1 MAIIRDGTNQK
12 IENFKAALG
21 IRGDV
26 YVDEHNHIASLE
38 SHRALL
44 ALYDYPSIA
53 ETIEEAEIERL
64 EFEIWLEERSKEDDP
79 DADPDEDIPEEI
91 GGEE

>member
-1 MAIIRDGTNQK
+1 MAIIRDGTNQQ

-26 YVDEHNHIASLE
+26 YVDIHNHIASLE
-38 SHRALL
+38 SHRVLMAM
-44 ALYDYPSIA
+44 YSYPSTA
-53 ETIEEAEIERL
+53 TTIEEAEVERL
-64 EFEIWLEERSKEDDP
+64 AFDEWLEEQRKGDDP
-79 DADPDEDIPEEI
+79 EPEEDFTEET